1 MGWVWFPF
9 VWAEVV
15 GRNPELANMSNPRGE
30 IIRDRYYPCAEAEDG
45 RRFVSWQQGSE
56 HVEDIESLCALYNE
70 HRVMPNPERD
80 TQEQPA
86 YGSDAYIKGGWE
98 QERAEWERRKENGW

>member
-1 MGWVWFPF
+1 MGWCWFPY

-15 GRNPELANMSNPRGE
+15 GCTPETADVTNLRGE

-56 HVEDIESLCALYNE
+56 HIDDIENLCALYTDLS
-70 HRVMPNPERD
+70 VLPNPERD
-80 TQEQPA
+80 TEEQPA
-86 YGSDAYIKGGWE
+86 YGSAAYVKGGWE
-98 QERAEWERRKENGW
+98 QERAAWERSEDSAL